1 MNLFDDEIEGEEADG
16 ISFVGDA
23 AAPASLLPPRES
35 VQAYGLE
42 KHEAQLH
49 GLIEAGRMPHAL
61 IFSGPEGIGKA
72 TFAFRLVRFLFKH
85 GRSDSSQ
92 DSLFGDAP
100 VLPAGFDVPDD
111 DPVFR
116 RVASG
121 GHPDLMVAERQ
132 ADEKKS
138 NALKKNLDADTIR
151 KIAPFLR
158 MTASEGGWRIVIVD
172 DAETMSLQAQDSL
185 LKILEEPPPQSLLIL
200 ITSRIGAFKPTI
212 RSRCRVLNFTAP
224 DEAIFNGLVKQADRN
239 LSQADLALLYS
250 LTGGSPGR
258 ALTLVEEGG
267 MEMVQTVLAPLDDW
281 PAIDMVRIHQLA
293 EQIGRFGN
301 DNGWAGFQT
310 LIQWLFQSLVFA
322 RVQGADLLPAP
333 LRRSPFP
340 QLLGSYELLALADMH
355 DKACGLLEQ
364 TDRAN
369 LDRRQAVL
377 SIYSLLS
384 A

>member
-1 MNLFDDEIEGEEADG
+1 MSLFDDEMEDEEEGGFAFAD
-16 ISFVGDA
+16 DA
-23 AAPASLLPPRES
+23 PAPASLLPPRETN
-35 VQAYGLE
+35 QACGFD
-42 KHEAQLH
+42 KHEAQLRD
-49 GLIEAGRMPHAL
+49 LIAAGRMPHAL

-72 TFAFRLVRFLFKH
+72 TFAYRLARFLFKH
-85 GRSDSSQ
+85 GKMDSSQ

-100 VLPAGFDVPDD
+100 TLPATFDVPAD

-132 ADEKKS
+132 PDEKKS
-138 NALKKNLDADTIR
+138 NALKKNLDAETIR

-158 MTASEGGWRIVIVD
+158 MTASEGGWRIVVVD

-200 ITSRIGAFKPTI
+200 ITARIGAFKPTI
-212 RSRCRVLNFTAP
+212 RSRCRVLTFTAP
-224 DEAIFNGLVKQADRN
+224 DEATFNKLVAQADPN
-239 LSQADLALLYS
+239 LSQTDLALLYS
-250 LTGGSPGR
+250 LTAGSPGR

-281 PAIDMVRIHQLA
+281 PKIDMVRIHQLA

-301 DNGWAGFQT
+301 DNGWAAFQT
-310 LIQWLFQSLVFA
+310 LILWLFQSLVFA
-322 RVQGADLLPAP
+322 RVRGADLLPAP

-340 QLLGSYELLALADMH
+340 QLLGSYELLALTDMH
-355 DKACGLLEQ
+355 DKARDLLEQ